1 MTGKDFLHKVWVAQ
15 MCYKEVKTEY
25 HCVCEDVESLRAI
38 DYSTPVSN
46 GRRKDFA
53 DIVVKLEEKKNSLY
67 EEAKFWTDISN
78 QCAVI
83 IQSMA
88 CGANTEIYQK
98 ILRWRYLC
106 HMTWEQIAVDL
117 HFSYR
122 RVLQLHGSALV
133 EFEKAFARQLDE
145 KERRERM

>member
-53 DIVVKLEEKKNSLY
+53 DIVVKLEEKKIHSMKKRNSGRTL
-67 EEAKFWTDISN
+67 
-78 QCAVI
+78 VI
-83 IQSMA
+83 
-88 CGANTEIYQK
+88 
-98 ILRWRYLC
+98 
-106 HMTWEQIAVDL
+106 
-117 HFSYR
+117 
-122 RVLQLHGSALV
+122 SAL
-133 EFEKAFARQLDE
+133 
-145 KERRERM
+145 